1 MTKLVLG
8 PLKASLNNSN
18 CIFTSLWKGV
28 FSSLN
33 SIILLVLCFVF
44 FGCAPALVNIKMKT
58 EVMHLG
64 LKKLPVKAALIIPEE
79 IENYVL
85 QSKSSDESGPL
96 HVFPLGESLQ
106 SISKKSYSQI
116 VEELQIVRSVPEEGL
131 FDFSIEPKIK
141 NFEFGYKGVE
151 FWTKVSLS
159 IRIYDGTKV
168 IWEDTVVS
176 PEKRQATYSA
186 SGHFRDAY
194 AATGSVVASA
204 IKSSIRGS
212 ASKIL
217 SLVEIQ
223 NIAKRA
229 EDKIKRDSD
238 FE

>member
-1 MTKLVLG
+1 MMKLALG
-8 PLKASLNNSN
+8 RLKVSLSNSKF
-18 CIFTSLWKGV
+18 IFTSLWRGI

-33 SIILLVLCFVF
+33 RIILLVLCFAF
-44 FGCAPALVNIKMKT
+44 FGCAPALVNIKIKT

-64 LKKLPVKAALIIPEE
+64 LKKLPLKVALIIPEE

-85 QSKSSDESGPL
+85 QSKPSDESGPL
-96 HVFPLGESLQ
+96 HIFPLGESLQ

-116 VEELQIVRSVPEEGL
+116 VEELQIVRSLPKEDL

-141 NFEFGYKGVE
+141 KFEFGYKGVE

-168 IWEDTVVS
+168 VWEDTVSS

-194 AATGSVVASA
+194 AATGRVVASA
-204 IKSSIRGS
+204 IKTAIKES

-223 NIAKRA
+223 NMAKRA